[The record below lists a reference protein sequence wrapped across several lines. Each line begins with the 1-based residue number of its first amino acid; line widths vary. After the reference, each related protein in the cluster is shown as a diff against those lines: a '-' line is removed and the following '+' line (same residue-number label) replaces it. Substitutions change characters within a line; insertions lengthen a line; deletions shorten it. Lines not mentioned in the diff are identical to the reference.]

1 MEKEFDLSAIVD
13 VLEIIRNKDI
23 LEFANLI
30 DYVLDD
36 VQEYER
42 EYLMKTISD
51 NEYLL
56 VKYIESRKRLYQE
69 NEQEEN

>member
-1 MEKEFDLSAIVD
+1 MEKEFDLSAIID

-42 EYLMKTISD
+42 EYLMTTISD

-56 VKYIESRKRLYQE
+56 VKYIESRKRISQEDE
-69 NEQEEN
+69 NE